1 MAQQL
6 SIPARVLEGAAVVRV
21 LPATPGQYLPLPRKL
36 DPSVATALADRGID
50 ALWTHQAEALAVLRV
65 GGSVALA
72 TPTGSG
78 KSLVYQVAAADAVAT
93 DERAVVLY
101 LAPTKA
107 LGHDQARALRWTGLR
122 VGVLDGDTEA
132 DEREWIAAHAQVVI
146 TNPDLLN
153 VTLLPRHQQ
162 WHRILRRLRLLVI
175 DECHTYRGVFGS
187 HSALVMRRLLRLAR
201 AAGAD
206 PQLVAASATVGEPAE
221 LVRRLTGVEAVAI
234 TSDGS
239 PHGRVGVVLREPGE
253 AVRSS
258 RTEAAEVLADFVE
271 QGARCLAFVPSRA
284 GAESM
289 ALRVKELVPDFADGV
304 RAYRAGLLAEERR
317 EIESALRSGRL
328 RAVATTNALELG
340 VDIAGVDAVVVAGW
354 PGRRASFWQQVG
366 RAGRA
371 GADACAVLVADEDP
385 LDHYLLSH
393 PEAVFGEPCEATVID
408 ASNPRILRPHLVAA
422 AAEAPLRP
430 ADLDLFGPASEPLVD
445 DLVAEGTLRRRPSG
459 VFWPQTSPP
468 ERIDDIRAIGGS
480 AVRIVEV
487 GTGRLLGTVEAASA
501 PATMHVQA
509 VYVHQG
515 EYYTVVES
523 DFDDGVAF
531 VRPCGDEVF
540 TMALTRRN
548 LDVVKAAR
556 EVRLGAGRMFLGEV
570 SVTSQVYAFQRR
582 RRGTGEVLST
592 HPLEAPEQELR
603 TAAVWWTWPD
613 DVVESLPGVGA
624 AGSPGA
630 SAEQVAA
637 GAAHAAEHAA
647 IGLLPLY
654 ATCDRWDV
662 GGLSTALHPATGR
675 TTVFVYD
682 GYPGGMGYAERGFE
696 VASSWLA
703 ATAEVIGN
711 CGCLDGCPKCV
722 QSPKCGNG
730 NEPLDPRAAAALL
743 RSLLE

>member
-1 MAQQL
+1 M
-6 SIPARVLEGAAVVRV
+6 
-21 LPATPGQYLPLPRKL
+21 
-36 DPSVATALADRGID
+36 
-50 ALWTHQAEALAVLRV
+50 LRV

-175 DECHTYRGVFGS
+175 DERHTYRGVFGS

-253 AVRSS
+253 AVRS

-422 AAEAPLRP
+422 AAGGPAATGGSGPVRPRQRAAGGRSGGGGDVATPALRSVLA
-430 ADLDLFGPASEPLVD
+430 ADL
-445 DLVAEGTLRRRPSG
+445 T
-459 VFWPQTSPP
+459 P

-487 GTGRLLGTVEAASA
+487 GTAASWERWKQR
-501 PATMHVQA
+501 PLR
-509 VYVHQG
+509 
-515 EYYTVVES
+515 
-523 DFDDGVAF
+523 
-531 VRPCGDEVF
+531 RPC
-540 TMALTRRN
+540 MCRRCTST
-548 LDVVKAAR
+548 KASTTPWSSPTS
-556 EVRLGAGRMFLGEV
+556 MMV
-570 SVTSQVYAFQRR
+570 SHSCV
-582 RRGTGEVLST
+582 
-592 HPLEAPEQELR
+592 P
-603 TAAVWWTWPD
+603 
-613 DVVESLPGVGA
+613 
-624 AGSPGA
+624 
-630 SAEQVAA
+630 VA
-637 GAAHAAEHAA
+637 
-647 IGLLPLY
+647 
-654 ATCDRWDV
+654 TKSSRW
-662 GGLSTALHPATGR
+662 R
-675 TTVFVYD
+675 
-682 GYPGGMGYAERGFE
+682 
-696 VASSWLA
+696 
-703 ATAEVIGN
+703 
-711 CGCLDGCPKCV
+711 
-722 QSPKCGNG
+722 
-730 NEPLDPRAAAALL
+730 
-743 RSLLE
+743 